1 MKKRSMRIA
10 TVQPASHSTYNR
22 VTSRDFKRNVVILVP
37 GVCLWEGHGCDG
49 RTDDAATS
57 DQRR

>member
-1 MKKRSMRIA
+1 MRIA